1 MQFYL
6 VLPPMPR
13 ETQKELMKMINTDF
27 NYSYRKARA
36 GAEVEEGK
44 CGRYASAALSMA
56 GTVILAGGMTN
67 CDDKH
72 QVRAV
77 LQLDICNTSRS
88 GDEHREEAGDEGR
101 PQEEGRDVLEGG
113 GEDVPASGILLPRGS
128 DGLAFPGHRSVASK
142 PVYLCICVS
151 QAATPR
157 ASRS

>member
-1 MQFYL
+1 
-6 VLPPMPR
+6 MPR

-36 GAEVEEGK
+36 GAEVEEGR

-77 LQLDICNTSRS
+77 
-88 GDEHREEAGDEGR
+88 
-101 PQEEGRDVLEGG
+101 V
-113 GEDVPASGILLPRGS
+113 ILF
-128 DGLAFPGHRSVASK
+128 GLS
-142 PVYLCICVS
+142 
-151 QAATPR
+151 
-157 ASRS
+157 

>member
-1 MQFYL
+1 MF
-6 VLPPMPR
+6 PPVPR

-77 LQLDICNTSRS
+77 LIWI
-88 GDEHREEAGDEGR
+88 
-101 PQEEGRDVLEGG
+101 VL
-113 GEDVPASGILLPRGS
+113 IR
-128 DGLAFPGHRSVASK
+128 
-142 PVYLCICVS
+142 YL
-151 QAATPR
+151 
-157 ASRS
+157 